1 MGVED
6 AEREPRQVWGDQNQ
20 PTGLARHPHSQ
31 AETNPAGP
39 GAEHLHLGADRAH
52 CTGGTVRSCLAG
64 GILTQLVSQA
74 EDQLREAEESILWYQ
89 RSAEKARK
97 QLENLQQLQQLAEQ
111 ESQDD

>member
-1 MGVED
+1 M
-6 AEREPRQVWGDQNQ
+6 
-20 PTGLARHPHSQ
+20 
-31 AETNPAGP
+31 
-39 GAEHLHLGADRAH
+39 
-52 CTGGTVRSCLAG
+52 
-64 GILTQLVSQA
+64 TQLVSQA